1 MAYRTGDA
9 VTYVLTAVRFRH
21 NVAYNEKG
29 QPTEVHI
36 YRQGDVVDDLP
47 PDHLERLLTAGDI
60 AISQPDEDD
69 ADDAVDDS
77 DAPNVDTDADLVPA
91 DAATDSAQSAERPRN
106 TATKKAWVDYA
117 VTKGWTREDADALD
131 RAELIEKLG

>member
-1 MAYRTGDA
+1 M
-9 VTYVLTAVRFRH
+9 TYVLTAVRFRH

-47 PDHLERLLTAGDI
+47 PEHLERLLAAGAI
-60 AISQPDEDD
+60 AISLPNEDDTDDVADDTETSGDD
-69 ADDAVDDS
+69 AD
-77 DAPNVDTDADLVPA
+77 TDPVPP
-91 DAATDSAQSAERPRN
+91 DAATDTAQSVERPRN

>member
-1 MAYRTGDA
+1 M
-9 VTYVLTAVRFRH
+9 TYVLTAVRFRH

-47 PDHLERLLTAGDI
+47 PDHLERLLTAG
-60 AISQPDEDD
+60 AITISLPDED
-69 ADDAVDDS
+69 ADDDPVDDS
-77 DAPNVDTDADLVPA
+77 AAPGGDADADPVPA
-91 DAATDSAQSAERPRN
+91 DVATDSARSAERPRN

-117 VTKGWTREDADALD
+117 VTKGLTREDADALD